1 MHDVRSGDKWSGGP
15 DRLQEAPGG
24 TEQHVVTTD
33 VPAHWHLVT
42 ADDGHRRAGLLLGAS
57 QQRDVTFHS
66 GKAVGADE
74 VQDPHRGMIALSR
87 PLAPMW
93 FI

>member
-1 MHDVRSGDKWSGGP
+1 VHPQGRTV
-15 DRLQEAPGG
+15 
-24 TEQHVVTTD
+24 
-33 VPAHWHLVT
+33 
-42 ADDGHRRAGLLLGAS
+42 LGAS